1 MTMQS
6 QRPSPRTGARRR
18 FLPSLAMVAALGAT
32 VLATAPAS
40 ATGTALT
47 GSATATAA
55 TTTAMAGAVS
65 TGEVSVAATDD
76 VFVSEAEPTKNFGTE
91 VWMSVCGSA
100 CGSSA
105 TGERVA
111 LLRFTV
117 SGLPAGATIVTASLG
132 VTSARTTDTTISVRP
147 VTGAWTETGTT
158 WNNRPAMGA
167 IIGSHTG
174 FAAGGTATLDVSS
187 VVKGNGTYAFA
198 LTGTSATTTVLHS
211 SRAGTAV
218 APTLT
223 VGYTEGTAGPLP
235 FTIPT
240 TSQLRASGKKVF
252 AHYFTPYPVS
262 LDNKAPAEDYYTRN
276 YLNPDG
282 ESGKHSAY
290 GGLLRDR
297 PLGRDPLTGD
307 WALADFATEVRQAIA
322 AGLDGFTV
330 DILSLTGTHWTRIQ
344 KLIQAA
350 ESVDP
355 GFKIVLMP
363 DMNGLASADSA
374 ALADAVATLAAS
386 TSVYR
391 LGDNR
396 LVVAPFKAEGRT
408 AAWWADWMTTMETRH
423 GIKVALVPCFLDFNK
438 YRDAFSSI
446 SYGFANW
453 GGRSPAA
460 NSALTTNIDRAHG
473 MGKIWMQPVSVQD
486 ERPNQ
491 GIYDEAA
498 NTENLRATWQGAI
511 DGKADWVQ
519 LVTWNDYS
527 ENTQFAPSRN
537 AGWTYLDISAYYLT
551 CYKLGCPAVTKDVA
565 YLTHRVHPVAAIP
578 SYGETKLMKLRSGST
593 QARDTV
599 EVLTMLTGAAKV
611 TVDVGGTRQTY
622 DAPAGVYAKTV
633 PLKAGTASAS
643 VSRASTVVATATS
656 PFTITT
662 TPYVQ
667 DLHYRAAS
675 SGRP

>member
-1 MTMQS
+1 MTTQS
-6 QRPSPRTGARRR
+6 QRSPLRTGAHRGL
-18 FLPSLAMVAALGAT
+18 LPALAMFATLLAA
-32 VLATAPAS
+32 VLAPTPAS

-47 GSATATAA
+47 TTGTSAA
-55 TTTAMAGAVS
+55 TSTAGAVS
-65 TGEVSVAATDD
+65 TSVAATDD
-76 VFVSEAEPTKNFGTE
+76 VFVSEAEPTKNFGTAT
-91 VWMSVCGSA
+91 WMSVCGSA
-100 CGSSA
+100 CGGTA
-105 TGERVA
+105 AGQRVA
-111 LLRFTV
+111 LVRFTV
-117 SGLPAGATIVTASLG
+117 AGIPAGAAGVTVTLA
-132 VTSARTTDTTISVRP
+132 VTSARTTDTTIAVRP

-158 WNNRPAMGA
+158 WNTRPAMGEV
-167 IIGSHTG
+167 IDSHSG
-174 FAAGGTATLDVSS
+174 FTAGGTATLDVSS

-211 SRAGTAV
+211 SRAGEALT
-218 APTLT
+218 PTLKIS
-223 VGYTEGTAGPLP
+223 YTEGTAGPLP
-235 FTIPT
+235 FTMPT
-240 TSQLRASGKKVF
+240 TAQLRASAKKVF

-262 LDNKAPAEDYYTRN
+262 LDNKAPADDYYTRN

-307 WALADFATEVRQAIA
+307 WALADFTTEVRQAIA

-330 DILSLTGTHWTRIQ
+330 DILSLTGTHWTRVQ

-350 ESVDP
+350 EAVDP
-355 GFKIVLMP
+355 AFKIVLMP

-386 TSVYR
+386 KSVYR

-408 AAWWADWMTTMETRH
+408 AAWWADWMTTMETEH
-423 GIKVALVPCFLDFNK
+423 GIKVALVPCFLDFTK

-460 NSALTTNIDRAHG
+460 NSGLTANIDRAHD

-498 NTENLRATWQGAI
+498 NTENLRATWKGAI
-511 DGKADWVQ
+511 DGEADWVQ

-551 CYKLGCPAVTKDVA
+551 CYKLGCPAITKDVA
-565 YLTHRVHPVAAIP
+565 YLTHRVHPVAATP
-578 SYGETKLMKLRSGST
+578 SYGETKLMKLRTGST
-593 QARDTV
+593 QPRDTV
-599 EVLTMLTGAAKV
+599 EVLTMLTAAAQV
-611 TVDVGGTRQTY
+611 SVDVGGTGQTY
-622 DAPAGVYAKTV
+622 DAPAGVYAKTFALR
-633 PLKAGTASAS
+633 PGSASAS
-643 VSRASTVVATATS
+643 VSRNSTNVATVVS
-656 PFTITT
+656 PFAITA